1 MRALAI
7 VIVLA
12 GCKSKD
18 AGPPIV
24 WPEVGQTKILLAEDR
39 VENAYPRLSRDM
51 RSVLYQSNRS
61 GHWQLYELD
70 LASGESRALM
80 DTPSNETLPDW
91 SRDGLAW
98 VSDRDGN
105 EEVYVMDGDEPR
117 RISNSP
123 GRDLHPY
130 WSPDGKAL
138 LYNTQDRGSFD
149 VVRVELATGA
159 TERLTTSPEDD
170 TCARYSP
177 DGKRIVLLRNDA
189 RMDDVV
195 EIVDGVARDVT
206 MTPAVRDGW
215 PTWSPDGA
223 WIYYASMADGAF
235 SIYRVSAAGG
245 SPERLTT
252 AAPGE
257 EDARPFVS
265 ADGRL
270 LVYNKRANG
279 AIDIR
284 VLRLS

>member
-7 VIVLA
+7 VVLA
-12 GCKSKD
+12 VGCKSPEP
-18 AGPPIV
+18 AIA
-24 WPEVGQTKILLAEDR
+24 WPEVGQTKVLLHEDR

-51 RSVLYQSNRS
+51 RSVLYQSNRG
-61 GHWQLYELD
+61 GHWQLYVLD
-70 LASGESRALM
+70 VASGVSRAVM
-80 DTPSNETLPDW
+80 ETASNETLPDW
-91 SRDGLAW
+91 SVDGRIAW

-105 EEVYVMDGDEPR
+105 EEVYVMDGDKPR

-130 WSPDGKAL
+130 WSPDGTAL
-138 LYNTQDRGSFD
+138 LYNTQEHGSFD
-149 VVRVELATGA
+149 VVRVELASGA
-159 TERLTTSPEDD
+159 TERLTSSSEDD
-170 TCARYSP
+170 TCARYAP
-177 DGKRIVLLRNDA
+177 DGKRIALLRNDA
-189 RMDDVV
+189 RADDVV
-195 EIVDGVARDVT
+195 VIADGVARDMT
-206 MTPAVRDGW
+206 KTPAVRDGW
-215 PTWSPDGA
+215 PAWSPDGA

-235 SIYRVSAAGG
+235 SIYRVAAAGG
-245 SPERLTT
+245 APERLTT

-270 LVYNKRANG
+270 LVYNKRAAG

>member
-7 VIVLA
+7 AIICV
-12 GCKSKD
+12 GCRSTEPSI
-18 AGPPIV
+18 A
-24 WPEVGQTKILLAEDR
+24 WPEVGQTKVLLHEDG

-61 GHWQLYELD
+61 GHWQLYALD
-70 LASGESRALM
+70 LASGTSKPLM
-80 DTPSNETLPDW
+80 ETATNETLPDW
-91 SRDGLAW
+91 SAEGRLAW

-105 EEVYVMDGDEPR
+105 EEVYVMDGDTPR
-117 RISNSP
+117 RISDSP

-130 WSPDGKAL
+130 WSPDGKSL
-138 LYNTQDRGSFD
+138 LYNTQDRGSLD
-149 VVRVELATGA
+149 VVRLDLASGA
-159 TERLTTSPEDD
+159 IERITDSPEDD

-195 EIVDGVARDVT
+195 EIVDGRARDVT
-206 MTPAVRDGW
+206 ATPAVRDGW
-215 PTWSPDGA
+215 PTWSPDGT

-235 SIYRVSAAGG
+235 SLYRVASAGG
-245 SPERLTT
+245 APERLTT
-252 AAPGE
+252 AAPDE

-270 LVYNKRANG
+270 LVYNKRKGA
-279 AIDIR
+279 AIDIL

>member
-7 VIVLA
+7 VLVV
-12 GCKSKD
+12 GCSSKI
-18 AGPPIV
+18 AEPIA
-24 WPEVGQTKILLAEDR
+24 WPEIGHTKILLHEDR

-61 GHWQLYELD
+61 GHWQLYVLD
-70 LASGESRALM
+70 LASGVSRAVM

-91 SRDGLAW
+91 SADGRIAW

-105 EEVYVMDGDEPR
+105 EEVYVMDGAAPR
-117 RISNSP
+117 RISNSA

-130 WSPDGKAL
+130 WSPDGSAL

-149 VVRVELATGA
+149 VVRFDLATGNI
-159 TERLTTSPEDD
+159 ERVTSTPEDD

-177 DGKRIVLLRNDA
+177 DGTRIVLLRNNA

-195 EIVDGVARDVT
+195 EIVDGAARDVT
-206 MTPAVRDGW
+206 QTPAVRDGW
-215 PTWSPDGA
+215 PTWSPDGQ

-235 SIYRVSAAGG
+235 SIYRASTAGG
-245 SPERLTT
+245 APQRLTT